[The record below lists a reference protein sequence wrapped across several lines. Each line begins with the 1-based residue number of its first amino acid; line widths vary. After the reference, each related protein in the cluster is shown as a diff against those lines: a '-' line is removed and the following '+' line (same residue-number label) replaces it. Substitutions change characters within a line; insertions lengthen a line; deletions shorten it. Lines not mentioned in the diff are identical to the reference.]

1 MAGSPQVTKSSGA
14 GMGRAE
20 ESQINHS
27 RLVVRGSNW
36 SRVNAQ
42 HIQIIQELSP
52 ASSEV
57 ERSAFNRVV
66 VGSIPTMGGNN
77 GESLYNPNAT
87 MMQNFKKYEYT
98 TTKMFH
104 ILSKTARLVSI

>member
-36 SRVNAQ
+36 SRVKAQ

-66 VGSIPTMGGNN
+66 VGSIPTPGVAFSFTVGG
-77 GESLYNPNAT
+77 SAPFLSS
-87 MMQNFKKYEYT
+87 FKY
-98 TTKMFH
+98 
-104 ILSKTARLVSI
+104 